1 MIFHEERFEALYL
14 YLLVELFDL
23 SDQWNPVPDLDLEVD
38 LEVDPGLDP
47 GYLCSRLYLLVTFFI
62 YFIYYIERKKNLA
75 ITLKMYKIIKSYFSC
90 YVFCLIGITFFIL

>member
-1 MIFHEERFEALYL
+1 MIFHEEQFEALYL

-47 GYLCSRLYLLVTFFI
+47 GYLCSRLYLLATFLI
-62 YFIYYIERKKNLA
+62 YFIYYIERKKKLV
-75 ITLKMYKIIKSYFSC
+75 IVLKMHKIINLHFSC
-90 YVFCLIGITFFIL
+90 YVFCLICITLLFL